1 MVLDCV
7 IGFAIAFVVSF
18 AATPLVR
25 KLAIS
30 LGAIDVPKDD
40 RRMHKH
46 PVPRMGGL
54 AIFAGII
61 VAILYS
67 IIGSVVETNG
77 IVFDDRIVGFIL
89 GATIIVIMGIFD
101 DRKPIK
107 AIYKLIIQIIAAT
120 IAVYF
125 GVRIGPISIPF
136 LNETYLT
143 LGMLEIPLTILWIV
157 GITNAINFIDGLDGL
172 ATGITCISSAS
183 LLFIFLL
190 TGQSIAAIFLAAVMV
205 GATLGFL
212 PFNFNPAKIFM
223 GDTGSNFLGFSLAIL
238 SIIGLAKTYTVIS
251 VLVPIIILAVPIFD
265 TGFAIIRRIINKKS
279 PMEADKGHIHH
290 RLIQAGLSTRQA
302 VFVLYGVCALLGM
315 LAMVLVDSSLWKVII
330 LVIAILLF
338 MYTGMRYMGDEDMK
352 QIPNDTKEEDK
363 KENKNSRRKK

>member
-1 MVLDCV
+1 MLMDCV

-18 AATPLVR
+18 VATPFVR
-25 KLAIS
+25 KIAIKI
-30 LGAIDVPKDD
+30 GAIDVPKDD
-40 RRMHKH
+40 RRMHKN

-54 AIFAGII
+54 AIFIGII
-61 VAILYS
+61 VAIVYS
-67 IIGSVVETNG
+67 IVASIIESNG
-77 IVFDDRIVGFIL
+77 IIFYDRIVGFIL
-89 GATIIVIMGIFD
+89 GATIIVIMGICD

-107 AIYKLIIQIIAAT
+107 AIYKLIIQIVAAC

-125 GVRIGPISIPF
+125 GVRIGPIAIPF
-136 LNETYLT
+136 LDETYFM
-143 LGMLEIPLTILWIV
+143 LGMLEIPLTIIWIV

-172 ATGITCISSAS
+172 ATGITCISSVS

-190 TGQSIAAIFLAAVMV
+190 TGQSVEAIFLAAIMV
-205 GATLGFL
+205 GATMGFL

-238 SIIGLAKTYTVIS
+238 SILGLAKTYTAIS

-290 RLIQAGLSTRQA
+290 KLIEAGLSTRQA
-302 VFVLYGVCALLGM
+302 VFVLYAICALLGM
-315 LAMVLVDSSLWKVII
+315 LAIVLVDSSLWKVII
-330 LVIAILLF
+330 LIIAILVF
-338 MYTGMRYMGDEDMK
+338 MYAGIKHMGYDDMK
-352 QIPNDTKEEDK
+352 ELELPNNTNEKDK
-363 KENKNSRRKK
+363 KE